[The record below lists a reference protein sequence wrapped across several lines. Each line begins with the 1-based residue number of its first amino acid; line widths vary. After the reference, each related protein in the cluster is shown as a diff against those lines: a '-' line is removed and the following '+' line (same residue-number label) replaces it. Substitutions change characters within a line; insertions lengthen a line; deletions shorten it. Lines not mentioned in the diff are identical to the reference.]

1 MINIHTGNYTNTL
14 RRDELLESNFFY
26 LGKTGINFTEQ
37 KI

>member
-14 RRDELLESNFFY
+14 RRDELLESNFF
-26 LGKTGINFTEQ
+26 LGKTGINFAEQ